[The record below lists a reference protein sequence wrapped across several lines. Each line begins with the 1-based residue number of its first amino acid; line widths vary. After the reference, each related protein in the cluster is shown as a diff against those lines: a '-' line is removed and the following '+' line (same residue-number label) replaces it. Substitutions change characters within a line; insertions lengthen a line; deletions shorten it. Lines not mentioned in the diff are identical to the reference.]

1 MALQC
6 GGGGGGG
13 GGIAANLAKAK
24 LSFCADGEDRL
35 SALPYDLLV
44 DILLRLVTTAE
55 AARTSVLARRWR
67 SLWALLPELRF
78 HFGPDGHRIREL
90 LDDPEAADLR
100 RISVTTTEGSGPDSA
115 SASAWLP
122 AAARRLAGGL
132 VYHNMVPR
140 SDGVEEDAG
149 RGGGIELPCF
159 EKATTIELRLGFL
172 GLFLPSSGTFAR
184 RADLSLYRLQLHGPC
199 ELGEVVSWPRCPRL
213 QKLRVCQSLG
223 LDNLSIHSKSLPHI
237 KLESI
242 CGLRQLT
249 IVTPTLKQLEV
260 SFSLLDD
267 DPSVHISAPQ
277 LESLVWLDL
286 HHPRSVHL
294 GNLEQLGLLGS
305 YFLVYGQH
313 DNREPNHHS
322 LRLLQ
327 RFQVLNTLVLWL
339 IFQKV
344 SGVTLSG
351 NLLIATKLN
360 CDKANLVFKRHN
372 LSVHLAVFVI
382 NQQSGRPR
390 NSL

>member
-1 MALQC
+1 M
-6 GGGGGGG
+6 
-13 GGIAANLAKAK
+13 
-24 LSFCADGEDRL
+24 ED
-35 SALPYDLLV
+35 A
-44 DILLRLVTTAE
+44 
-55 AARTSVLARRWR
+55 
-67 SLWALLPELRF
+67 
-78 HFGPDGHRIREL
+78 
-90 LDDPEAADLR
+90 
-100 RISVTTTEGSGPDSA
+100 
-115 SASAWLP
+115 
-122 AAARRLAGGL
+122 
-132 VYHNMVPR
+132 
-140 SDGVEEDAG
+140 AG

-172 GLFLPSSGTFAR
+172 GLFFPSSGTFAR
-184 RADLSLYRLQLHGPC
+184 LAELSLYRLQVHGPC

-223 LDNLSIHSKSLPHI
+223 LDNLSIHSKSLLHI

-267 DPSVHISAPQ
+267 DPSAHISVPQ
-277 LESLVWLDL
+277 LESLVWIDL
-286 HHPRSVHL
+286 YHPRSVRL

-327 RFQVLNTLVLWL
+327 RFQVLNTVVLWL

-360 CDKANLVFKRHN
+360 CDKANLVFKRY
-372 LSVHLAVFVI
+372 LIRCYA
-382 NQQSGRPR
+382 
-390 NSL
+390 